1 MSWSVIPSTISCVMP
16 GTSAVMSIA
25 MSLLPRVEGEHRGV
39 RCAEST
45 STALPRAGYSR
56 AMSQENVEIVRSA
69 FEDFGQGDMA
79 SLMAKVDPDI
89 VIVQPRE
96 LGGATQRGHAGV
108 HEVFALWPEQW
119 DNYEATITNT
129 IDVGEQVVVAVRTT
143 GR

>member
-1 MSWSVIPSTISCVMP
+1 
-16 GTSAVMSIA
+16 
-25 MSLLPRVEGEHRGV
+25 
-39 RCAEST
+39 
-45 STALPRAGYSR
+45 
-56 AMSQENVEIVRSA
+56 MSQENVEIVRSA

-79 SLMAKVDPDI
+79 SLLAKVDPDI

-108 HEVFALWPEQW
+108 HEAFALWPEQW

-143 GR
+143 GRSRATGLDLTADFSFVMTLRDGKITSWRLFLHDDEALEAAGLSE